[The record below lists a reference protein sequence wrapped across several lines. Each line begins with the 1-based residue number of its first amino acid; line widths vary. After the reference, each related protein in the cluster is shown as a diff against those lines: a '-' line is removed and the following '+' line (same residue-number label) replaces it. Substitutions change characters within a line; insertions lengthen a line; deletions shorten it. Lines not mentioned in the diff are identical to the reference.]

1 MSHNDF
7 KVSGNDAVLL
17 QKTIEL
23 VFLQHNPYSNSA
35 TAKSWAVKKGVGM
48 VFYWGDNITGA
59 SNLPVALKADGVYS
73 IVNQWLDSDEAKS
86 MLRKHEYQGG
96 DGSYG
101 KGWEVTNYHSE
112 LNAAY
117 QIMIVRPVE
126 IYYSK

>member
-1 MSHNDF
+1 MSDMDF
-7 KVSGNDAVLL
+7 KVTGDDTALL
-17 QKTIEL
+17 EKTIDL
-23 VFLQHNPYSNSA
+23 AFHHHNPYSNNA
-35 TAKSWAVKKGVGM
+35 TAKSWAVLPSIGM
-48 VFYWGDNITGA
+48 VFYWGED
-59 SNLPVALKADGVYS
+59 LPGTHKLPIPLKADGVYP
-73 IVNQWLDSDEAKS
+73 IVRQWLESEEAAR
-86 MLRKHEYQGG
+86 MVRKHEYQFG